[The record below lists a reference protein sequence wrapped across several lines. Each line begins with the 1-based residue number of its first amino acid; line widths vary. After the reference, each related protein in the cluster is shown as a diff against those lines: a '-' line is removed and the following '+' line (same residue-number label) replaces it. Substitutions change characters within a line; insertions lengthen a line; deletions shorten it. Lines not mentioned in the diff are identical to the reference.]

1 VVVTRRKHQFGQRA
15 SNGTRFS
22 DELLCAFTRGLY
34 VPQSRDT
41 RPKRPETGVPDDQA
55 GSTHRFASVIRIA
68 RNLCGWITRRPH
80 QKSPSVSAE
89 STVTGESGVHE

>member
-1 VVVTRRKHQFGQRA
+1 MVVTRRKNQTGQRA

-22 DELLCAFTRGLY
+22 DEVLCAFTRGLY

-55 GSTHRFASVIRIA
+55 CSTCRFASVIRIA
-68 RNLCGWITRRPH
+68 RTFFGWITGRPQ

-89 STVTGESGVHE
+89 KTVTGEGGAHD